1 MWVLGMSR
9 REGQAALACLHSIG
23 HYALMVARFPDPK
36 RPWSQPL
43 SDFVP
48 KILDPAVARQ
58 GFGESA
64 LLLDW
69 EEVVGAR
76 IAAISQPVR
85 LQWPPSGTKRDPL
98 EPRPPAALILRVEPG
113 FGLEIQHLSAVL
125 IDRVNA
131 HLGWRCVGSLK
142 IRQEKIERAPLQ
154 PRRLPEDPLARAE
167 AERQVTGIEEEP
179 LRDALARLGA
189 RVLDR
194 PRPKMP

>member
-1 MWVLGMSR
+1 MAPR
-9 REGQAALACLHSIG
+9 T
-23 HYALMVARFPDPK
+23 PDRK

-43 SDFVP
+43 ADFVP

-69 EEVVGAR
+69 EEIVGAR
-76 IAAISQPVR
+76 IAASSQPLR
-85 LQWPPSGTKRDPL
+85 LQWPPAGVKRDPM

-131 HLGWRCVGSLK
+131 HLGWRCVGWLK
-142 IRQEKIERAPLQ
+142 IRQEKIDRAPAA
-154 PRRLPEDPLARAE
+154 PRRAPEDPLARAE
-167 AERQVTGIEEEP
+167 AERQVIGIEEEP

-189 RVLDR
+189 RVLAPPSDATGAER
-194 PRPKMP
+194 EK

>member
-1 MWVLGMSR
+1 
-9 REGQAALACLHSIG
+9 LA
-23 HYALMVARFPDPK
+23 
-36 RPWSQPL
+36 
-43 SDFVP
+43 DFVP

-69 EEVVGAR
+69 EEIVGER
-76 IAAISQPVR
+76 IAAISEPVR
-85 LQWPPSGTKRDPL
+85 LQWPLSGVKRDPL
-98 EPRPPAALILRVEPG
+98 QPRPPVALTLRVEPG
-113 FGLEIQHLSAVL
+113 FGLEIQHLAGVL

-142 IRQEKIERAPLQ
+142 IRQEKIDRAP
-154 PRRLPEDPLARAE
+154 PRPKQAPENPLARAE
-167 AERQVTGIEEEP
+167 AERQVAEIEEEP
-179 LRDALARLGA
+179 LREALARLGA

>member
-1 MWVLGMSR
+1 MAPHFLN
-9 REGQAALACLHSIG
+9 
-23 HYALMVARFPDPK
+23 PK

-43 SDFVP
+43 ADFVP

-69 EEVVGAR
+69 EDIVGKR
-76 IAAISQPVR
+76 IAAISQPIR
-85 LQWPPSGTKRDPL
+85 LQWPPGGVKRDSL
-98 EPRPPAALILRVEPG
+98 APRPSAALVLRVEPG
-113 FGLEIQHLSAVL
+113 FGLEIQHLAAVL

-142 IRQEKIERAPLQ
+142 IRQEKIERALPP
-154 PRRLPEDPLARAE
+154 PRRAPENPLARAE
-167 AERQVTGIEEEP
+167 AERQVAEIEEEP

>member
-1 MWVLGMSR
+1 MPPR
-9 REGQAALACLHSIG
+9 IFDRN
-23 HYALMVARFPDPK
+23 

-43 SDFVP
+43 ADFVP

-69 EEVVGAR
+69 ADIVGER
-76 IAAISQPVR
+76 VAAISEPVR
-85 LQWPPSGTKRDPL
+85 LQWPPGGVKL
-98 EPRPPAALILRVEPG
+98 EPRPPAALVLRVEPG
-113 FGLEIQHLSAVL
+113 FGLEIQHLSGIV

-131 HLGWRCVGSLK
+131 HLGWRCIGSLK
-142 IRQEKIERAPLQ
+142 IRQEKIDRSAREPARA
-154 PRRLPEDPLARAE
+154 PEDPLARAE

-179 LRDALARLGA
+179 LRQALTRLGA

>member
-1 MWVLGMSR
+1 
-9 REGQAALACLHSIG
+9 
-23 HYALMVARFPDPK
+23 MVPRLLNPK

-43 SDFVP
+43 ADFVP

-69 EEVVGAR
+69 QDIIGER
-76 IAAISQPVR
+76 IAAICEPVR
-85 LQWPPSGTKRDPL
+85 LQWPPAGMKRDPL
-98 EPRPPAALILRVEPG
+98 EPRPPAALVLRVEPG

-131 HLGWRCVGSLK
+131 HLGWRCIGSLK
-142 IRQEKIERAPLQ
+142 IRQEKIDRAPAA
-154 PRRLPEDPLARAE
+154 PRRAPEDPLARAE
-167 AERQVTGIEEEP
+167 AERQVTGIQEEP

-189 RVLDR
+189 RVLASPTDGTE
-194 PRPKMP
+194 PEK

>member
-1 MWVLGMSR
+1 MDAS
-9 REGQAALACLHSIG
+9 EGQAALAPLHRTG
-23 HYALMVARFPDPK
+23 HYAPMVQPRSDPK

-43 SDFVP
+43 ADFVP
-48 KILDPAVARQ
+48 KILHPAVARQ
-58 GFGESA
+58 GFGELA

-69 EEVVGAR
+69 EDIAGKR
-76 IAAISQPVR
+76 IAAISEPVR
-85 LQWPPSGTKRDPL
+85 LQWPPAGAKRDPL
-98 EPRPPAALILRVEPG
+98 EARPPAALVLRVEPG

-131 HLGWRCVGSLK
+131 HLGWRCIGSVR
-142 IRQEKIERAPLQ
+142 IRQEKIERAPAS
-154 PRRLPEDPLARAE
+154 PRRAPADPLARAE

>member
-1 MWVLGMSR
+1 VPR
-9 REGQAALACLHSIG
+9 T
-23 HYALMVARFPDPK
+23 PDRK

-43 SDFVP
+43 ADFVP

-69 EEVVGAR
+69 EEIVGAR
-76 IAAISQPVR
+76 IAAISQPLR
-85 LQWPPSGTKRDPL
+85 LQWPPAGVKRDPM
-98 EPRPPAALILRVEPG
+98 EPRPAAALVLRVEPG
-113 FGLEIQHLSAVL
+113 FGLEIQHLSGML

-142 IRQEKIERAPLQ
+142 IRQEKIDQVPAAPPRA
-154 PRRLPEDPLARAE
+154 PEDPLARAE

-189 RVLDR
+189 RVLASPSDATEEE
-194 PRPKMP
+194 K